1 MQMPHHW
8 DCESA
13 DFAITLQR
21 DLITLRNQKRNMYN
35 LLKKVRIM
43 KKVKGLF
50 LILFVVALTACNSN
64 DDGVQAG
71 IEIPGITI
79 TDDADCCSAEEAL
92 NTYNFLQTVQ
102 LVPELTT
109 EIDGKYN
116 VYVYTKTGDF
126 HTGYNDIY
134 FVSTKKETNNYIK
147 DLTVTSNT
155 PLMYMSKM
163 NMYHSTPISD
173 KSRIVNYDYLAVKRV
188 WVSFLMN
195 TSENGSWTYSYEV
208 DVLGKTGGVEKK
220 DIVVNAFKVGDD
232 TFFLSLVNP
241 TDWKTGANNIKAY
254 VSKKSNP
261 ITTPYALAAETF
273 TVDIDPRMPDM
284 GNHTSPNNT
293 PLVKQED
300 GSYQGTIN
308 LTMTGLWRIH
318 LKVKDN
324 EGNVVAG
331 GEEGS
336 TLFWDVT
343 I

>member
-1 MQMPHHW
+1 
-8 DCESA
+8 
-13 DFAITLQR
+13 
-21 DLITLRNQKRNMYN
+21 
-35 LLKKVRIM
+35 M

-102 LVPELTT
+102 LVPELST
-109 EIDGKYN
+109 EVDGKYN
-116 VYVYTKTGDF
+116 VYVYTKTGGF

-134 FVSTKKETNNYIK
+134 FVSTKKETGNYIK
-147 DLTVTSNT
+147 DLTVTSNS

-163 NMYHSTPISD
+163 NMYHSTPVSD

-195 TSENGSWTYSYEV
+195 SSENGSWTYSYEV

-220 DIVVNAFKVGDD
+220 DIVVNALPDGQVWLKSFKDGDD

-241 TDWKTGANNIKAY
+241 TDWKTGTNTIKAY

-318 LKVKDN
+318 LKVKDS
-324 EGNVVAG
+324 EGNIVAG

>member
-1 MQMPHHW
+1 
-8 DCESA
+8 
-13 DFAITLQR
+13 
-21 DLITLRNQKRNMYN
+21 
-35 LLKKVRIM
+35 M
-43 KKVKGLF
+43 KIAKGLF
-50 LILFVVALTACNSN
+50 LFFVALSLTACNSN

-92 NTYNFLQTVQ
+92 NTYNFLKTVQ
-102 LVPELTT
+102 LVPELST
-109 EIDGKYN
+109 EVDGKYN
-116 VYVYTKTGDF
+116 VYVYTKTGGF

-134 FVSTKKETNNYIK
+134 IVSTKKETNNYIK
-147 DLTVTSNT
+147 DLTVTSNS

-163 NMYHSTPISD
+163 NMYHSTPVSE

-220 DIVVNAFKVGDD
+220 DIVVNALPDGQVWLKSFKVGDD

-318 LKVKDN
+318 LKVKDS
-324 EGNVVAG
+324 EGNIVAG

>member
-1 MQMPHHW
+1 MKI
-8 DCESA
+8 A
-13 DFAITLQR
+13 
-21 DLITLRNQKRNMYN
+21 KR
-35 LLKKVRIM
+35 
-43 KKVKGLF
+43 LF
-50 LILFVVALTACNSN
+50 LFFVAAALTACNSN
-64 DDGVQAG
+64 DDGLQAG
-71 IEIPGITI
+71 IEISGITI
-79 TDDADCCSAEEAL
+79 TGDADCCSAEEAL

-116 VYVYTKTGDF
+116 VYVYTKTGGF

-134 FVSTKKETNNYIK
+134 FVSTKKESGNYIK

-155 PLMYMSKM
+155 PQMYMSKM
-163 NMYHSTPISD
+163 NMYHSTPVSD

-195 TSENGSWTYSYEV
+195 SSENGSWTYSYKV
-208 DVLGKTGGVEKK
+208 DVLGKSGGVEKK
-220 DIVVNAFKVGDD
+220 DIVVSALPEGQVWLKSFKVGDD

-241 TDWKTGANNIKAY
+241 TDWKTGTNEIRAY
-254 VSKKSNP
+254 VSKKSDP

-273 TVDIDPRMPDM
+273 TVDLDPRMPDM

-318 LKVKDN
+318 LIVKDT

-331 GEEGS
+331 GEDQS
-336 TLFWDVT
+336 SLYWDVT
-343 I
+343 L

>member
-1 MQMPHHW
+1 
-8 DCESA
+8 
-13 DFAITLQR
+13 
-21 DLITLRNQKRNMYN
+21 
-35 LLKKVRIM
+35 M
-43 KKVKGLF
+43 KKVMRLVFAAAVLVGL
-50 LILFVVALTACNSN
+50 ASCNSN
-64 DDGVQAG
+64 DDFGAQN
-71 IEIPGITI
+71 IEIPSITI
-79 TDDADCCSAEEAL
+79 DESDADCCSAEEAL
-92 NTYNFLQTVQ
+92 AVYNFLQTVK
-102 LVPELTT
+102 P
-109 EIDGKYN
+109 IDGIDLVVDGQYKVN
-116 VYVYTKTGDF
+116 VYSRTGTL
-126 HTGYNDIY
+126 HTGYNDLY
-134 FVSTKKETNNYIK
+134 FVATKASTGNYIK
-147 DLTVTSNT
+147 FLDITNLT
-155 PLMYMSKM
+155 PLMFMSKM
-163 NMYHSTPISD
+163 NMYHSTPTSSEVATSD
-173 KSRIVNYDYLAVKRV
+173 INLVAVKHG
-188 WVSFLMN
+188 WISFVMN
-195 TSENGSWTYSYEV
+195 TSDAGSWSLAFDAEV
-208 DVLGKTGGVEKK
+208 LKK
-220 DIVVNAFKVGDD
+220 KGSLEATTITVGALPDGQVWLKSFKVGDD

>member
-1 MQMPHHW
+1 MKI
-8 DCESA
+8 A
-13 DFAITLQR
+13 KGFL
-21 DLITLRNQKRNMYN
+21 LI
-35 LLKKVRIM
+35 
-43 KKVKGLF
+43 
-50 LILFVVALTACNSN
+50 FVAAALTACNSN

-79 TDDADCCSAEEAL
+79 TDDADCYSAEEAL

-109 EIDGKYN
+109 VVDGKYN
-116 VYVYTKTGDF
+116 VYVYTKTGTF
-126 HTGYNDIY
+126 HTGYNELY
-134 FVSTKKETNNYIK
+134 FVSTKKETGNYIK

-163 NMYHSTPISD
+163 NKYHSTPVSD

-195 TSENGSWTYSYEV
+195 SSENGSWTYSYEV
-208 DVLGKTGGVEKK
+208 DVLGKSGGVEKK
-220 DIVVNAFKVGDD
+220 DIVVNALPDGQVWLKSFKVGDD
-232 TFFLSLVNP
+232 NFFLSLVNP
-241 TDWKTGANNIKAY
+241 TDWKTGTNDIRAY
-254 VSKKSNP
+254 ISKKSDP
-261 ITTPYALAAETF
+261 ITTPYALASETF

-300 GSYQGTIN
+300 GSYLGTIN

-318 LKVKDN
+318 LKVKDA

-331 GEEGS
+331 GEDES
-336 TLFWDVT
+336 TLYWDVT

>member
-1 MQMPHHW
+1 
-8 DCESA
+8 
-13 DFAITLQR
+13 
-21 DLITLRNQKRNMYN
+21 
-35 LLKKVRIM
+35 M
-43 KKVKGLF
+43 KIAKGLF

-92 NTYNFLQTVQ
+92 NTYNFLKTVK
-102 LVPELTT
+102 LIPELST

-116 VYVYTKTGDF
+116 VYVYTKTGSF
-126 HTGYNDIY
+126 HTGYNEIY
-134 FVSTKKETNNYIK
+134 FVSTKKETGNYIK
-147 DLTVTSNT
+147 ELTVTGHT
-155 PLMYMSKM
+155 PLMFMSKM
-163 NMYHSTPISD
+163 NMYHSTPVSE

-188 WVSFLMN
+188 WVSFLME
-195 TSENGSWTYSYEV
+195 TSDAGSWTYSYEV
-208 DVLGKTGGVEKK
+208 NVLGKSGGVEKK
-220 DIVVNAFKVGDD
+220 DITVNALPEGQVWLKSFKVGDD

-241 TDWKTGANNIKAY
+241 TDWKTGTNTIKAY

-318 LKVKDN
+318 LKVKDS
-324 EGNVVAG
+324 EGNIVAG

>member
-1 MQMPHHW
+1 
-8 DCESA
+8 
-13 DFAITLQR
+13 
-21 DLITLRNQKRNMYN
+21 
-35 LLKKVRIM
+35 M
-43 KKVKGLF
+43 KIAKGLF
-50 LILFVVALTACNSN
+50 LFFVALSLTACNSN

-79 TDDADCCSAEEAL
+79 TDDDDCCSAEEAL

-102 LVPELTT
+102 LVPELST
-109 EIDGKYN
+109 EVDGKYN
-116 VYVYTKTGDF
+116 VYVYTKTGGF

-134 FVSTKKETNNYIK
+134 FVSTKKETGNYIK
-147 DLTVTSNT
+147 DVTVTSST

-163 NMYHSTPISD
+163 NMYHSTPVSD
-173 KSRIVNYDYLAVKRV
+173 KSKIASYDYLAVKRV

-208 DVLGKTGGVEKK
+208 NVLGKTGGVEKK
-220 DIVVNAFKVGDD
+220 DIVVSALPEGQVWLKSFKVGDD

-241 TDWKTGANNIKAY
+241 TDWKTGTNEIRAY
-254 VSKKSNP
+254 VSKKSTP
-261 ITTPYALAAETF
+261 ITTPYALATETF

-293 PLVKQED
+293 PLIKQED

>member
-1 MQMPHHW
+1 
-8 DCESA
+8 
-13 DFAITLQR
+13 
-21 DLITLRNQKRNMYN
+21 
-35 LLKKVRIM
+35 M

-92 NTYNFLQTVQ
+92 NTYNFLKTVK
-102 LVPELTT
+102 LIPELST

-116 VYVYTKTGDF
+116 VYVYTKTGGF
-126 HTGYNDIY
+126 HTGYNEIY
-134 FVSTKKETNNYIK
+134 FVSTKKETGNYIK
-147 DLTVTSNT
+147 ELTVTGHT
-155 PLMYMSKM
+155 PLMFMSKM
-163 NMYHSTPISD
+163 NMYHSTPVSE

-188 WVSFLMN
+188 WVSFLME
-195 TSENGSWTYSYEV
+195 TSDAGSWTYSYEV
-208 DVLGKTGGVEKK
+208 NVLGKTGGVEKK
-220 DIVVNAFKVGDD
+220 DIVVSALPEGQVWLKSFKVGDD

-241 TDWKTGANNIKAY
+241 TDWKTGTNTIKAY

>member
-1 MQMPHHW
+1 
-8 DCESA
+8 
-13 DFAITLQR
+13 
-21 DLITLRNQKRNMYN
+21 
-35 LLKKVRIM
+35 M

-92 NTYNFLQTVQ
+92 NTYNFLKTVK
-102 LVPELTT
+102 LIPELST

-116 VYVYTKTGDF
+116 VYVYTKTGSF
-126 HTGYNDIY
+126 HTGYNEIY
-134 FVSTKKETNNYIK
+134 FVSTKKETGNYIK
-147 DLTVTSNT
+147 ELTVTGHT
-155 PLMYMSKM
+155 PLMFMSKM
-163 NMYHSTPISD
+163 NMYHSTPVSE

-188 WVSFLMN
+188 WVSFLME
-195 TSENGSWTYSYEV
+195 TSDAGSWTYSYEV
-208 DVLGKTGGVEKK
+208 NVLGKSGGVEKK
-220 DIVVNAFKVGDD
+220 DITVNALPEGQVWLKSFKVGDD

-293 PLVKQED
+293 PLIKQED

>member
-1 MQMPHHW
+1 
-8 DCESA
+8 
-13 DFAITLQR
+13 
-21 DLITLRNQKRNMYN
+21 
-35 LLKKVRIM
+35 M

-50 LILFVVALTACNSN
+50 LILFVIALTACNSN
-64 DDGVQAG
+64 DDGVVAG
-71 IEIPGITI
+71 VEIPGITI
-79 TDDADCCSAEEAL
+79 TGDADCCSAEEAL
-92 NTYNFLQTVQ
+92 NTYNFLKTVK
-102 LVPELTT
+102 LIPELST

-116 VYVYTKTGDF
+116 VYVYTKTGSF

-134 FVSTKKETNNYIK
+134 FVSTKKETGNYIK
-147 DLTVTSNT
+147 DVTVTSNS

-163 NMYHSTPISD
+163 NMYHSTPVSE

-188 WVSFLMN
+188 WVSFLME
-195 TSENGSWTYSYEV
+195 TSDAGSWTYSYEV
-208 DVLGKTGGVEKK
+208 NVLGKTGGVEKK
-220 DIVVNAFKVGDD
+220 DIVVSALPEGQVWLKSFKVGDD

-241 TDWKTGANNIKAY
+241 TDWKTGTNTIKAY

-261 ITTPYALAAETF
+261 ITTPYALATETF

-318 LKVKDN
+318 LKVKDS
-324 EGNVVAG
+324 EGNIVAG

>member
-1 MQMPHHW
+1 
-8 DCESA
+8 
-13 DFAITLQR
+13 
-21 DLITLRNQKRNMYN
+21 
-35 LLKKVRIM
+35 M
-43 KKVKGLF
+43 KIAKGLF
-50 LILFVVALTACNSN
+50 LFFVALSLTACNSN

-102 LVPELTT
+102 LVPKLTT

-116 VYVYTKTGDF
+116 VYVYTKTGGF

-134 FVSTKKETNNYIK
+134 FVSTKKETGNYIK
-147 DLTVTSNT
+147 DVTVTSNS

-163 NMYHSTPISD
+163 NMYHSTPVSE
-173 KSRIVNYDYLAVKRV
+173 KSKIASYDYLAVKRV

-208 DVLGKTGGVEKK
+208 NVLGKTGGVEKK
-220 DIVVNAFKVGDD
+220 DIVVSALPEGQVWLKSFKVGDD

-241 TDWKTGANNIKAY
+241 TDWKTGTNTIKAY

-318 LKVKDN
+318 LKVKDS
-324 EGNVVAG
+324 EGNIVAG

>member
-1 MQMPHHW
+1 
-8 DCESA
+8 
-13 DFAITLQR
+13 
-21 DLITLRNQKRNMYN
+21 
-35 LLKKVRIM
+35 M

-92 NTYNFLQTVQ
+92 NTYNFLKTVK
-102 LVPELTT
+102 LIPELST

-116 VYVYTKTGDF
+116 VYVYTKTGSF
-126 HTGYNDIY
+126 HTGYNEIY
-134 FVSTKKETNNYIK
+134 FVSTKKETGNYIK
-147 DLTVTSNT
+147 ELTVTGHT
-155 PLMYMSKM
+155 PLMFMSKM
-163 NMYHSTPISD
+163 NMYHSTPVSE

-188 WVSFLMN
+188 WVSFLME
-195 TSENGSWTYSYEV
+195 TSDAGSWTYSYEV
-208 DVLGKTGGVEKK
+208 NVLGKSGGVEKK
-220 DIVVNAFKVGDD
+220 DIVVNALPDGQSWLKSFKVGND
-232 TFFLSLVNP
+232 TYYLSLVNP
-241 TDWKTGANNIKAY
+241 IDWKTGTNEIKAY
-254 VSKKSNP
+254 VSKKSTP
-261 ITTPYALAAETF
+261 ATTPYLPASETF
-273 TVDIDPRMPDM
+273 TIDIDPRMPDM
-284 GNHTSPNNT
+284 GNHTSPGNT
-293 PLVKQED
+293 PLLKQDD
-300 GSYQGTIN
+300 GSYKGTIN

>member
-1 MQMPHHW
+1 
-8 DCESA
+8 
-13 DFAITLQR
+13 
-21 DLITLRNQKRNMYN
+21 
-35 LLKKVRIM
+35 M

-50 LILFVVALTACNSN
+50 FILFVVALTACNSN

-92 NTYNFLQTVQ
+92 NTYNFLKTVK
-102 LVPELTT
+102 LIPELTT

-116 VYVYTKTGDF
+116 VYVYTKTGGF

-147 DLTVTSNT
+147 DLTVTSNS

-163 NMYHSTPISD
+163 NMYHSTPVSD

-188 WVSFLMN
+188 WVSFLME
-195 TSENGSWTYSYEV
+195 TSDAGSWTYSYEV
-208 DVLGKTGGVEKK
+208 IVLGKTGGVEKK
-220 DIVVNAFKVGDD
+220 DIVVSALPDGQVWLKSFKVGDD

-241 TDWKTGANNIKAY
+241 TDWKTGTNNIKAY

-261 ITTPYALAAETF
+261 ITTPYALATETF

-293 PLVKQED
+293 SLVKQED

-318 LKVKDN
+318 LKVKDS
-324 EGNVVAG
+324 EGNIVAG

>member
-1 MQMPHHW
+1 
-8 DCESA
+8 
-13 DFAITLQR
+13 
-21 DLITLRNQKRNMYN
+21 
-35 LLKKVRIM
+35 M

-116 VYVYTKTGDF
+116 VYVYTKTGGF

-147 DLTVTSNT
+147 DLTVTSNS

-163 NMYHSTPISD
+163 NMYHSTPVSD

-188 WVSFLMN
+188 
-195 TSENGSWTYSYEV
+195 
-208 DVLGKTGGVEKK
+208 GGVEKK
-220 DIVVNAFKVGDD
+220 DIVVNALPDGQVWLKSFKVGDD

-318 LKVKDN
+318 LKVKDS
-324 EGNVVAG
+324 EGNIVAG

>member
-1 MQMPHHW
+1 
-8 DCESA
+8 
-13 DFAITLQR
+13 
-21 DLITLRNQKRNMYN
+21 
-35 LLKKVRIM
+35 M
-43 KKVKGLF
+43 KIAKGLF
-50 LILFVVALTACNSN
+50 LFFIALSLTACNSN

-92 NTYNFLQTVQ
+92 NTYNFLKTVQ

-116 VYVYTKTGDF
+116 VYVYTKTGGF

-147 DLTVTSNT
+147 DLTVTSNS

-163 NMYHSTPISD
+163 NMYHSTPVSD

-220 DIVVNAFKVGDD
+220 DIVVSALPEGQVWLKSFKVGDD

-241 TDWKTGANNIKAY
+241 TDWKTGTNEIRAY
-254 VSKKSNP
+254 VSKKSTP

-318 LKVKDN
+318 LKVKDS
-324 EGNVVAG
+324 EGNIVAG

>member
-1 MQMPHHW
+1 
-8 DCESA
+8 
-13 DFAITLQR
+13 
-21 DLITLRNQKRNMYN
+21 
-35 LLKKVRIM
+35 M
-43 KKVKGLF
+43 KIAKGLF

-92 NTYNFLQTVQ
+92 NTYNFLKTVK
-102 LVPELTT
+102 LIPELST

-116 VYVYTKTGDF
+116 VYVYTKTGSF
-126 HTGYNDIY
+126 HTGYNEIY
-134 FVSTKKETNNYIK
+134 FVSTKKETGNYIK
-147 DLTVTSNT
+147 ELTVTGHT
-155 PLMYMSKM
+155 PLMFMSKM
-163 NMYHSTPISD
+163 NMYHSTPVSE

-220 DIVVNAFKVGDD
+220 DIVVNALPDGQVWLKSFKVGDD

-241 TDWKTGANNIKAY
+241 TDWKTGTNTIKAY

-318 LKVKDN
+318 LKVKDS
-324 EGNVVAG
+324 EGNIVAG

>member
-1 MQMPHHW
+1 
-8 DCESA
+8 
-13 DFAITLQR
+13 
-21 DLITLRNQKRNMYN
+21 
-35 LLKKVRIM
+35 M

-92 NTYNFLQTVQ
+92 NTYNFLKTVK
-102 LVPELTT
+102 LIPELST

-116 VYVYTKTGDF
+116 VYVYTKTGSF
-126 HTGYNDIY
+126 HTGYNEIY
-134 FVSTKKETNNYIK
+134 FVSTKKETGNYIK
-147 DLTVTSNT
+147 ELTVTGHT
-155 PLMYMSKM
+155 PLMFMSKM
-163 NMYHSTPISD
+163 NMYHSTPVSE

-188 WVSFLMN
+188 WVSFLME
-195 TSENGSWTYSYEV
+195 TSDAGSWTYSYEV
-208 DVLGKTGGVEKK
+208 NVLGKTGGVEKK
-220 DIVVNAFKVGDD
+220 DITVNALPDGQSWLKSFKVGND
-232 TFFLSLVNP
+232 TYYLSVVNP
-241 TDWKTGANNIKAY
+241 TDWKTGTNDIRAY
-254 VSKKSNP
+254 VSKKSAP
-261 ITTPYALAAETF
+261 ATTPYLPAPETF
-273 TVDIDPRMPDM
+273 TIDIDPRMPDM

>member
-1 MQMPHHW
+1 
-8 DCESA
+8 
-13 DFAITLQR
+13 
-21 DLITLRNQKRNMYN
+21 
-35 LLKKVRIM
+35 M

-92 NTYNFLQTVQ
+92 NTYNFLKTVK
-102 LVPELTT
+102 LIPELST

-116 VYVYTKTGDF
+116 VYVYTKTGGF

-147 DLTVTSNT
+147 DLTVTSNS
-155 PLMYMSKM
+155 PLMFMSKM
-163 NMYHSTPISD
+163 NMYHSTPVSE

-188 WVSFLMN
+188 WVSFLME
-195 TSENGSWTYSYEV
+195 TSDAGSWTYSYEV

-220 DIVVNAFKVGDD
+220 DIVVNALPEGQSWLKSFKVGDD

-241 TDWKTGANNIKAY
+241 TDWKTGTNNIKAY

-261 ITTPYALAAETF
+261 ITTPYALATETF

-293 PLVKQED
+293 SLVKQED

-318 LKVKDN
+318 LKVKDS
-324 EGNVVAG
+324 EGNIVAG

>member
-1 MQMPHHW
+1 MKI
-8 DCESA
+8 A
-13 DFAITLQR
+13 KGFL
-21 DLITLRNQKRNMYN
+21 LI
-35 LLKKVRIM
+35 
-43 KKVKGLF
+43 
-50 LILFVVALTACNSN
+50 FVAAALTACNSN

-109 EIDGKYN
+109 VVDGKYN
-116 VYVYTKTGDF
+116 VYVYTKTGTF
-126 HTGYNDIY
+126 HTGYNELY
-134 FVSTKKETNNYIK
+134 FVSTKKETGNYIK

-163 NMYHSTPISD
+163 NKYHSTPVSD

-195 TSENGSWTYSYEV
+195 SSENGSWTYSYEV
-208 DVLGKTGGVEKK
+208 DVLGKSGGVEKK
-220 DIVVNAFKVGDD
+220 DIVVNALPDGQVWLKSFKVGDD
-232 TFFLSLVNP
+232 NFFLSLVNP
-241 TDWKTGANNIKAY
+241 TDWKTGTNDIRAY
-254 VSKKSNP
+254 ISKKSDP
-261 ITTPYALAAETF
+261 ITTPYALASETF

-300 GSYQGTIN
+300 GSYLGTIN

-318 LKVKDN
+318 LKVKDA

-331 GEEGS
+331 GEDES
-336 TLFWDVT
+336 TLYWDVT

>member
-1 MQMPHHW
+1 
-8 DCESA
+8 
-13 DFAITLQR
+13 
-21 DLITLRNQKRNMYN
+21 
-35 LLKKVRIM
+35 M
-43 KKVKGLF
+43 KIAKGLF
-50 LILFVVALTACNSN
+50 LFFIALSLTACNSN

-92 NTYNFLQTVQ
+92 NTYNFLQAVQ

-116 VYVYTKTGDF
+116 VYVYTKTGGF

-147 DLTVTSNT
+147 DLTVTSNS

-163 NMYHSTPISD
+163 NMYHSTPVSD

-208 DVLGKTGGVEKK
+208 NVLGKTGGMEKK
-220 DIVVNAFKVGDD
+220 DIVVSALPEEQVWLKSFKVGDD

-318 LKVKDN
+318 LKVKDS

>member
-1 MQMPHHW
+1 
-8 DCESA
+8 
-13 DFAITLQR
+13 
-21 DLITLRNQKRNMYN
+21 
-35 LLKKVRIM
+35 M
-43 KKVKGLF
+43 KIAKGLF

-116 VYVYTKTGDF
+116 VYVYTKTGGF

-147 DLTVTSNT
+147 DVTVTSST

-163 NMYHSTPISD
+163 NMYHSTPVSD

-188 WVSFLMN
+188 WVSFLME
-195 TSENGSWTYSYEV
+195 TSDAGSWTYSYEV
-208 DVLGKTGGVEKK
+208 NVLGKTGGVEKK
-220 DIVVNAFKVGDD
+220 DIVVNALPDGQVWLKSFKVGDD

-241 TDWKTGANNIKAY
+241 TDWKTGTNTIKAY

-318 LKVKDN
+318 LKVKDS

>member
-1 MQMPHHW
+1 
-8 DCESA
+8 
-13 DFAITLQR
+13 
-21 DLITLRNQKRNMYN
+21 
-35 LLKKVRIM
+35 M
-43 KKVKGLF
+43 KIAKGLF
-50 LILFVVALTACNSN
+50 LFFIALSLTACNSN

-79 TDDADCCSAEEAL
+79 TDDDDCCSAEEAL

-116 VYVYTKTGDF
+116 VYVYTKTGGF

-147 DLTVTSNT
+147 DLTVTSNS

-163 NMYHSTPISD
+163 NMYHSTPVSD

-220 DIVVNAFKVGDD
+220 DIVVSALPEGQVWLKSFKVGDD

-241 TDWKTGANNIKAY
+241 TDWKTGTNEIRAY
-254 VSKKSNP
+254 VSKKSTP

-324 EGNVVAG
+324 EGNIVAG

>member
-1 MQMPHHW
+1 
-8 DCESA
+8 
-13 DFAITLQR
+13 
-21 DLITLRNQKRNMYN
+21 
-35 LLKKVRIM
+35 M

-50 LILFVVALTACNSN
+50 LFFVALSLTACNSN

-92 NTYNFLQTVQ
+92 NTYNFLKTVK

-116 VYVYTKTGDF
+116 VYVYTKTGGF

-147 DLTVTSNT
+147 DLTVTSNS

-163 NMYHSTPISD
+163 NMYHSTPVSD
-173 KSRIVNYDYLAVKRV
+173 KSRIVNYDYLAIKRV
-188 WVSFLMN
+188 WVSFLME
-195 TSENGSWTYSYEV
+195 TSDAGSWTYSYEV
-208 DVLGKTGGVEKK
+208 NVLGKSGGVEKK
-220 DIVVNAFKVGDD
+220 DITVNALPDGQSWLKSFKVGND
-232 TFFLSLVNP
+232 TYYLSLVNP
-241 TDWKTGANNIKAY
+241 IDWKTGTNDIKAY
-254 VSKKSNP
+254 VSKKSTSA
-261 ITTPYALAAETF
+261 TTPYLPASETF
-273 TVDIDPRMPDM
+273 TIDIDPRMPDM

-336 TLFWDVT
+336 TLFWDVS

>member
-1 MQMPHHW
+1 
-8 DCESA
+8 
-13 DFAITLQR
+13 
-21 DLITLRNQKRNMYN
+21 
-35 LLKKVRIM
+35 M
-43 KKVKGLF
+43 KIAKGLF

-92 NTYNFLQTVQ
+92 NTYNFLKTVK
-102 LVPELTT
+102 LIPELST

-116 VYVYTKTGDF
+116 VYVYTKTGSF
-126 HTGYNDIY
+126 HTGYNEIY
-134 FVSTKKETNNYIK
+134 FVSTKKETGNYIK
-147 DLTVTSNT
+147 ELTVTGHT
-155 PLMYMSKM
+155 PLMFMSKM
-163 NMYHSTPISD
+163 NMYHSTPVSE

-208 DVLGKTGGVEKK
+208 DVLGKSGGVEKK
-220 DIVVNAFKVGDD
+220 DITVNALPEGQVWLKSFKVGDD

>member
-1 MQMPHHW
+1 
-8 DCESA
+8 
-13 DFAITLQR
+13 
-21 DLITLRNQKRNMYN
+21 
-35 LLKKVRIM
+35 M

-92 NTYNFLQTVQ
+92 NTYNFLKTVK
-102 LVPELTT
+102 LIPELST

-116 VYVYTKTGDF
+116 VYVYTKTGSF
-126 HTGYNDIY
+126 HTGYNEIY
-134 FVSTKKETNNYIK
+134 FVSTKKETGNYIK
-147 DLTVTSNT
+147 ELTVTGHT
-155 PLMYMSKM
+155 PLMFMSKM
-163 NMYHSTPISD
+163 NMYHSTPVSE

-188 WVSFLMN
+188 WVSFLME

-208 DVLGKTGGVEKK
+208 DVLGKSGGVEKK
-220 DIVVNAFKVGDD
+220 DITVNALPEGQVWLKSFKVGDD

-241 TDWKTGANNIKAY
+241 IDWKTGTNTIKAY

-318 LKVKDN
+318 LKVKDSEDN
-324 EGNVVAG
+324 IVAG

>member
-1 MQMPHHW
+1 MKI
-8 DCESA
+8 A
-13 DFAITLQR
+13 KGF
-21 DLITLRNQKRNMYN
+21 
-35 LLKKVRIM
+35 LL
-43 KKVKGLF
+43 F
-50 LILFVVALTACNSN
+50 FVAGALTACNSN

-92 NTYNFLQTVQ
+92 NTYNFLQTVK
-102 LVPELTT
+102 LIPELTT
-109 EIDGKYN
+109 VVDGKYN
-116 VYVYTKTGDF
+116 VYVYTKTGTF
-126 HTGYNDIY
+126 HTGYNELY
-134 FVSTKKETNNYIK
+134 FVSTKKESGNYIK

-163 NMYHSTPISD
+163 NMYHSTPVSD

-188 WVSFLMN
+188 WASFLMN
-195 TSENGSWTYSYEV
+195 SSENGSWTYSYEV

-220 DIVVNAFKVGDD
+220 DIVVNALPEGQVWLKSFKVGDD

-241 TDWKTGANNIKAY
+241 TDWKTGTNNIKAY

-293 PLVKQED
+293 PLTKQED

-318 LKVKDN
+318 LKVKDS
-324 EGNVVAG
+324 EGNIVAG

>member
-1 MQMPHHW
+1 
-8 DCESA
+8 
-13 DFAITLQR
+13 
-21 DLITLRNQKRNMYN
+21 
-35 LLKKVRIM
+35 M

-64 DDGVQAG
+64 DDGVVAG

-116 VYVYTKTGDF
+116 VYVYTKTGGF

-147 DLTVTSNT
+147 DLTVTSNS

-163 NMYHSTPISD
+163 NMYHSTPVSE

-188 WVSFLMN
+188 WVSFLME
-195 TSENGSWTYSYEV
+195 TSDAGSWTYSYEV
-208 DVLGKTGGVEKK
+208 NVLGKSGGVEKK
-220 DIVVNAFKVGDD
+220 DITVNALPEGQVWLKSFKVGDD

-241 TDWKTGANNIKAY
+241 TDWKTGTNTIKAY

-318 LKVKDN
+318 LKVKDS
-324 EGNVVAG
+324 EGNIVAG
-331 GEEGS
+331 GEEES

>member
-1 MQMPHHW
+1 
-8 DCESA
+8 
-13 DFAITLQR
+13 
-21 DLITLRNQKRNMYN
+21 
-35 LLKKVRIM
+35 M
-43 KKVKGLF
+43 KIAKGLF

-116 VYVYTKTGDF
+116 VYVYTKTGGF

-147 DLTVTSNT
+147 DLTVTSNS

-163 NMYHSTPISD
+163 NMYHSTPVSD
-173 KSRIVNYDYLAVKRV
+173 KSKIASYDYLAVKRV

-220 DIVVNAFKVGDD
+220 DIVVNALPDGQVWLKSFKVGDD

-241 TDWKTGANNIKAY
+241 TDWKTGANDIKAY